1 MRGLANVSQT
11 RSRAA
16 NTAPILYQISL
27 MRKLT
32 GCHPDAK
39 FHFACCSI
47 AQGGVEKIKNSLEQ
61 TISLVEMSGLANVS
75 QTRSR
80 AADADPHLISNKFDA

>member
-1 MRGLANVSQT
+1 MCRRHGVAQRT
-11 RSRAA
+11 P
-16 NTAPILYQISL
+16 TPTLYQTSL